1 MIFAIRMCLTL
12 IWIAKRQNIMW
23 IFVIIV
29 AYIEHFIEQFK
40 RNNLLFL
47 YKDVSAAVCVFDP
60 GSLVTDY

>member
-1 MIFAIRMCLTL
+1 MCLTL
-12 IWIAKRQNIMW
+12 IWIAK
-23 IFVIIV
+23 IFDVHESLLLV
-29 AYIEHFIEQFK
+29 VYSEHFIEQFK